1 LATPS
6 KIVFYREVLR
16 DDPASR
22 VFFPLARMLAE
33 DGQTEE
39 AVAILTRAINV
50 HPGHLEARFF
60 LVELLIRLGRDAESE
75 TTFGE
80 LLPLLSNYPSVWS
93 LWAAKAQ
100 GLSRDSSVAMHLV
113 ARNLGGAEISFVDLL
128 EKGLSATAKPGPA
141 TPQAPP
147 RVSPQPPQI
156 AKEEVLKPARQAA
169 SDHQGAHAE
178 PSPQAPAA
186 RPEEFSGS
194 SGSGGAGF
202 EDFPLRGAAEVQMLA
217 RRIQEEGGGP
227 GVKDER
233 LERAPAAESQVK
245 TRTMADLLARG
256 GDHAQALRI
265 YKDLMEQSPDP
276 GERETLAR
284 RIIEL
289 EMSAQAGVRQAP
301 AEPAPKREDRSDL
314 RSALEALA
322 GRLDA
327 RAAG

>member
-6 KIVFYREVLR
+6 KIEFYREVLR

-22 VFFPLARMLAE
+22 VFFPLARMLAQ

-39 AVAILTRAINV
+39 AVTILTRAINV

-60 LVELLIRLGRDAESE
+60 LVELLTKLGLAGESE
-75 TTFGE
+75 SVFKE

-128 EKGLSATAKPGPA
+128 EKGLSATARPNPGAPQGTA
-141 TPQAPP
+141 QTTPHA
-147 RVSPQPPQI
+147 SKI
-156 AKEEVLKPARQAA
+156 AREEVLPPAYQAA
-169 SDHQGAHAE
+169 SDGRSHHDE
-178 PSPQAPAA
+178 PLPETPAV
-186 RPEEFSGS
+186 RPNEFSGT
-194 SGSGGAGF
+194 GGTGGAGF
-202 EDFPLRGAAEVQMLA
+202 EDFSLRGASEVQMLA
-217 RRIQEEGGGP
+217 RRIQEEGGAQA
-227 GVKDER
+227 ER
-233 LERAPAAESQVK
+233 VPVAESQVK
-245 TRTMADLLARG
+245 TRTMADLLAKG
-256 GDHAQALRI
+256 GDYAQALRI

-276 GERETLAR
+276 GEREMLAR
-284 RIIEL
+284 RIIEI
-289 EMSAQAGVRQAP
+289 EMSARTGVRQAP
-301 AEPAPKREDRSDL
+301 AEPSPKREDRSDL